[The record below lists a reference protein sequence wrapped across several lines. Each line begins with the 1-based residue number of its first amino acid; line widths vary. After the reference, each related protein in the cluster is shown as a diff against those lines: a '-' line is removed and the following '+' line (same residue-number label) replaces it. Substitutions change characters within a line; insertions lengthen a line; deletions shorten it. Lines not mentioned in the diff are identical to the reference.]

1 MNHTKKFLVVPYVN
15 NLEKPSDGL
24 LQNLDKNMSDII
36 NDKNLAPDQKLKFY
50 SKNLNNFLLKYDP
63 DSFGMAPTL
72 TKLAEVV
79 TKFVKSNNDPRTI
92 DEDLKKNLFE
102 NPESERSILETD
114 SILNNSRTDETSEE
128 ERENIFDENKT
139 ANDTILNSNLNNSS
153 INYPPETRPSNN
165 TRKKGPATHPE
176 GLAPNQNFIRNLY
189 RVSQKNPSNFLEEK
203 NVTNR
208 KNKFKNKSLNSS
220 SKSNSSQNKQN
231 GSGIWKTKRFF

>member
-1 MNHTKKFLVVPYVN
+1 MNNTKKFLVVPYVN

-36 NDKNLAPDQKLKFY
+36 NDKNLPPDQKLKFY

-79 TKFVKSNNDPRTI
+79 TKFVESNNDPRTI
-92 DEDLKKNLFE
+92 DEDFKKNLFE
-102 NPESERSILETD
+102 NSESERNILETD
-114 SILNNSRTDETSEE
+114 SLNNSRTDETSEE
-128 ERENIFDENKT
+128 ERDNIFDENKA
-139 ANDTILNSNLNNSS
+139 ANDTILYSNLNNSS

-189 RVSQKNPSNFLEEK
+189 RISQKNPSNFLEEK

>member
-79 TKFVKSNNDPRTI
+79 TKFVESNNDPRTI
-92 DEDLKKNLFE
+92 DEDLKKIYLKILKA
-102 NPESERSILETD
+102 SE
-114 SILNNSRTDETSEE
+114 
-128 ERENIFDENKT
+128 IF
-139 ANDTILNSNLNNSS
+139 
-153 INYPPETRPSNN
+153 
-165 TRKKGPATHPE
+165 
-176 GLAPNQNFIRNLY
+176 
-189 RVSQKNPSNFLEEK
+189 
-203 NVTNR
+203 
-208 KNKFKNKSLNSS
+208 
-220 SKSNSSQNKQN
+220 
-231 GSGIWKTKRFF
+231 